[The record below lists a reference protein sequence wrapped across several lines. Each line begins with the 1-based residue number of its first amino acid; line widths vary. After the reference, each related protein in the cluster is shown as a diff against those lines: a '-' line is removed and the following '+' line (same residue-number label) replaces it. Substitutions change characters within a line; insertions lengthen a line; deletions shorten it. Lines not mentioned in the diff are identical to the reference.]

1 MAETRPAQWVT
12 LHNIKAC
19 FIREMWFVDCS
30 CIWNCY
36 FPSNLFP
43 RYFPATPTLTYW
55 KPCYRGTVA
64 MGACCHGAC
73 CHGAMLP
80 WCMLPWCNVAM
91 VHVAMVHVAMV
102 HVAMVHV
109 AMVHN
114 MVHIVMVH
122 VAMVHVAMVQC
133 CHGACCHGA
142 CCHGACCHGAMLPW
156 CIIWCTLSWYLI
168 AQQQKGLW
176 KKQQKMF
183 EIPNSSHSSCVITQT
198 MVILRR
204 TMYNDFIL
212 RRTMYNAIIYFCEL
226 QEPLSCHLVAAWY
239 LLFFLQLAVQCGKT
253 SPQLTGSLCIT
264 HTCTEEGEATVKED
278 GWCRSARWVGG
289 GEGQV

>member
-1 MAETRPAQWVT
+1 MLPW
-12 LHNIKAC
+12 
-19 FIREMWFVDCS
+19 
-30 CIWNCY
+30 Y
-36 FPSNLFP
+36 
-43 RYFPATPTLTYW
+43 
-55 KPCYRGTVA
+55 
-64 MGACCHGAC
+64 CCHG
-73 CHGAMLP
+73 
-80 WCMLPWCNVAM
+80 CMLPWCNVAM

-102 HVAMVHV
+102 HVAMVE
-109 AMVHN
+109 
-114 MVHIVMVH
+114 
-122 VAMVHVAMVQC
+122 
-133 CHGACCHGA
+133 CCHGA

-156 CIIWCTLSWYLI
+156 CIIWCILSWYLI

-183 EIPNSSHSSCVITQT
+183 EIPNFSHSSCVITQT

-212 RRTMYNAIIYFCEL
+212 RRTMYNAIIYFREL

>member
-1 MAETRPAQWVT
+1 MLPW
-12 LHNIKAC
+12 
-19 FIREMWFVDCS
+19 
-30 CIWNCY
+30 Y
-36 FPSNLFP
+36 
-43 RYFPATPTLTYW
+43 
-55 KPCYRGTVA
+55 
-64 MGACCHGAC
+64 CCHG
-73 CHGAMLP
+73 
-80 WCMLPWCNVAM
+80 CMLPWCNVAM

-102 HVAMVHV
+102 HVAMV
-109 AMVHN
+109 
-114 MVHIVMVH
+114 
-122 VAMVHVAMVQC
+122 Q
-133 CHGACCHGA
+133 CCHGA

-198 MVILRR
+198 MV
-204 TMYNDFIL
+204 IL

-278 GWCRSARWVGG
+278 GWCRSAWWVGG